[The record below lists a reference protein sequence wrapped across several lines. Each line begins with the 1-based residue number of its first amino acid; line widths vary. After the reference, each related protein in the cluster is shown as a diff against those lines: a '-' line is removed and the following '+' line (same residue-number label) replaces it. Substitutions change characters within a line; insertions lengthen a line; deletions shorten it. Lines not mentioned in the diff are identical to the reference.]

1 MINKEIREQLI
12 QELGKT
18 GNIYWSCSKIGIDR
32 STFYRWKNKDKKFQ
46 EKVEM
51 AEKMGRENICDI
63 SEHALFKN
71 VKAGN
76 QRAIEYAL
84 RFNSERYVG
93 KQPTN
98 VFITYKKESSTSG
111 QGVKTIE
118 DLFDEYE
125 SRPEKPLE

>member
-1 MINKEIREQLI
+1 MINKEIKEQLI

-51 AEKMGRENICDI
+51 AEKMGRENMCDI
-63 SEHALFKN
+63 SEHALFEN

-84 RFNSERYVG
+84 RFNSKKYGR
-93 KQPTN
+93 KQSTN
-98 VFITYKKESSTSG
+98 VVITHKKEGLTSDPE
-111 QGVKTIE
+111 VKTIE
-118 DLFDEYE
+118 DLFDDYYKRTGEN
-125 SRPEKPLE
+125 P

>member
-1 MINKEIREQLI
+1 MINKEIKEQLI

-18 GNIYWSCSKIGIDR
+18 GNIYWSCSKVGIDR

-51 AEKMGRENICDI
+51 AEKMGRENMCDI

-84 RFNSERYVG
+84 RFNSKKYGR
-93 KQPTN
+93 KQSTN
-98 VFITYKKESSTSG
+98 VVITHKKEGLTSDPEI
-111 QGVKTIE
+111 KTIE
-118 DLFDEYE
+118 DLFDDYYKRTGEN
-125 SRPEKPLE
+125 P